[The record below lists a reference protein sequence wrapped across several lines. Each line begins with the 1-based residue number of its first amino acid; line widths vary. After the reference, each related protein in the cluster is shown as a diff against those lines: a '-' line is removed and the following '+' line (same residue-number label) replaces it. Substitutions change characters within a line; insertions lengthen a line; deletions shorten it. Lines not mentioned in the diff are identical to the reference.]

1 MFISLS
7 TGKKAS
13 CDLCFRLFRQ
23 FPADWFVPADIAARI
38 NANELVTVA
47 TGRFCRT
54 HVAASVGVS
63 RGACRL
69 CYFICVAFFL
79 SFFFWKRKRSFYFF
93 SLPPVRLTQT
103 PPPGAP
109 WQPKHG
115 SPHRKCLYLQP
126 GCRHFSA
133 IWNKIAACISFLSS
147 APPRPL
153 VSFRTSRCGR
163 TSNVEPDNSLQ
174 IINNNNNNNTD
185 DRIQEEDFMFPVW
198 WKTAVRLCWARWWP
212 LDQSLCATRRK
223 VPKGETRV
231 ST

>member
-7 TGKKAS
+7 TGKKES

-23 FPADWFVPADIAARI
+23 FLADWFVPADIAARI

-54 HVAASVGVS
+54 HVAASAARAGS
-63 RGACRL
+63 AISSAL
-69 CYFICVAFFL
+69 L
-79 SFFFWKRKRSFYFF
+79 SFYRFFFWKRKRPFYFF

-103 PPPGAP
+103 APPGAP

-115 SPHRKCLYLQP
+115 SPHRKCLCLQP
-126 GCRHFSA
+126 GRRHFSA

-174 IINNNNNNNTD
+174 IINNNNNTD

-198 WKTAVRLCWARWWP
+198 WKAAVRLCWARWWP

-223 VPKGETRV
+223 VPKGETKV